1 MVLLELDDAVLIERL
16 LGRGR
21 ADDNEAVIRNRLAVY
36 QEQTAPLI
44 DYYREKNLLVSVE
57 AHGSVE
63 AITKRIEAVL
73 A

>member
-1 MVLLELDDAVLIERL
+1 MTSPVVSVIDTIVLLKVL
-16 LGRGR
+16 R

-36 QEQTAPLI
+36 EEQTAPLI
-44 DYYREKNLLVSVE
+44 NYYREKNLLVSVE

-63 AITKRIEAVL
+63 AITERIEAVL